1 MEPIESKYL
10 GKRVSFPQH
19 YDPSLILAI
28 PRYENRKL
36 YNIKEQPEIFTG
48 CDIWHSYELG
58 FMTKNGLPVT
68 GMLKITYGSDNLYL
82 VESKSLK
89 LYLNS
94 FNMNRFGETKK
105 EGLKEVLDTIKNDL
119 SSALQTNVSV
129 YFFDIQK
136 EEAFDFT
143 NFSLLE
149 DNKEAENIAFD
160 HYKESPE
167 LLKIEKEESSTIK
180 VATNLLRSNCKITHQ
195 PDWGSVYIHIKANK
209 TIDKLSLLQYLVSFR
224 NEYHFHEEV
233 CEMIYKRLWDF
244 LQPEELMVACL
255 FTRRG
260 GIDICPVRAN
270 KQELLPENLI
280 NVNIR
285 DYKLIRQ

>member
-36 YNIKEQPEIFTG
+36 YNIKKNPEIFTG

-58 FMTKNGLPVT
+58 FMTQNGLPVT

-94 FNMNRFGETKK
+94 FNMTHFGKTK
-105 EGLKEVLDTIKNDL
+105 EDGLREVSDTIKNDL
-119 SSALQTNVSV
+119 SSALQTEVKV
-129 YFFDIQK
+129 CFFETQQ

-143 NFSLLE
+143 DYSLLE
-149 DNKEAENIAFD
+149 ENKEAQNITFD
-160 HYKESPE
+160 HYKESPG
-167 LLKIEKEESSTIK
+167 LLKIEKKS
-180 VATNLLRSNCKITHQ
+180 HQ
-195 PDWGSVYIHIKANK
+195 QLK
-209 TIDKLSLLQYLVSFR
+209 
-224 NEYHFHEEV
+224 
-233 CEMIYKRLWDF
+233 
-244 LQPEELMVACL
+244 
-255 FTRRG
+255 
-260 GIDICPVRAN
+260 
-270 KQELLPENLI
+270 
-280 NVNIR
+280 
-285 DYKLIRQ
+285 